1 MADPLE
7 VTLYRK
13 EACGLCNEAE
23 AMLARIANRVPLRI
37 RLVDIDSDPSLQERY
52 FLEIPVVA
60 CGGNEI
66 ARAPISERSLEAALR
81 ELAEQ

>member
-13 EACGLCNEAE
+13 DECGLCHEAE
-23 AMLARIANRVPLRI
+23 AMLVRIARRVPLRI
-37 RLVDIDSDPSLQERY
+37 RLVDIDTDPSLQERY

-60 CGGNEI
+60 CRGSEI

-81 ELAEQ
+81 EMAKP